1 MESAPIRQNVTE
13 KDLGRTVQRM
23 RNTILSQRN
32 FKLAALLVLLIAAG
46 IFLSTCGG
54 SRANVRKD
62 ESASNTAPAVVD
74 VTTAAAIKRDLP
86 RFFEATGSL
95 AGDEQT
101 DVAPQTAGKV
111 VAVGVDIGSFVK
123 RGAMLVKLD
132 DAELKLRVDQAATQ
146 VEQAKAAVRQAEEK
160 IGLRPGQ
167 AFDPNRVADVA
178 AAKVALD
185 LAQKNLVRAE
195 KLIESGDVSRSFYD
209 EQRARRDQLK
219 EQYEV
224 ALAQARQNYAAVEVA
239 RTNVANA
246 QAQLALA
253 RKNLSYSIIP
263 APIDGFVAERTAD
276 LGEYVSPQQ
285 KVATIVRTNP
295 LRIRIDIP
303 EQAIP
308 EVKVGQSVS
317 VTTSAWPDKSFAGR
331 VARIAPNVSA
341 TSRTLTVE
349 AQIENSSAALKPGQF
364 ATVRILQERPEPAVL
379 IPSRAIVTE
388 AGVSRVFVIKNGHA
402 EQRLVQTGQ
411 TEGDLIEVKSGVAA
425 EEQVATSNL
434 ERLSDGVAVKQ

>member
-1 MESAPIRQNVTE
+1 
-13 KDLGRTVQRM
+13 M
-23 RNTILSQRN
+23 RSQGKFSFAVLIL
-32 FKLAALLVLLIAAG
+32 LLVATAA
-46 IFLSTCGG
+46 FAVSCGG
-54 SRANVRKD
+54 SKANVRK
-62 ESASNTAPAVVD
+62 EEPAATSQPVAVE
-74 VTTAAAIKRDLP
+74 VTTAAAIKRELP

-95 AGDEQT
+95 AGDQQT
-101 DVAPQTAGKV
+101 DVAPQTSGKV
-111 VAVGVDIGSFVK
+111 IAIGVDIGSPVR
-123 RGAMLVKLD
+123 RGQMLVRLD
-132 DAELKLRVDQAATQ
+132 DAELKLRVEQAVAQ
-146 VEQAKAAVRQAEEK
+146 VGQAKAAVRQAEER

-167 AFDPNRVADVA
+167 AFDPNRVAEVG
-178 AAKVALD
+178 AAKVAFD
-185 LAQKNLVRAE
+185 LAEKNLRRAE

-219 EQYEV
+219 EQYDV

-246 QAQLALA
+246 EAQLALA
-253 RKNLSYSIIP
+253 RKNLSYANIP

-308 EVKVGQSVS
+308 EVRVGQSVS
-317 VTTSAWPDKSFAGR
+317 VTTSAWPDRNFSGR

-349 AQIENSSAALKPGQF
+349 AEIENSSGALKPGQF
-364 ATVRILQERPEPAVL
+364 ATVRILQERAEPAVL
-379 IPSRAIVTE
+379 VPARAVMTE
-388 AGVSRVFVIKNGHA
+388 AGVSRVYVIKDGRA

-411 TEGDLIEVKSGVAA
+411 TEGDLIEIRSGVAA
-425 EEQVATSNL
+425 DEQIATSNI
-434 ERLSDGVAVKQ
+434 EQLSDGIAVKQ

>member
-1 MESAPIRQNVTE
+1 MQSPGKLKFVALIV
-13 KDLGRTVQRM
+13 L
-23 RNTILSQRN
+23 L
-32 FKLAALLVLLIAAG
+32 LAASVFVA
-46 IFLSTCGG
+46 SCGG
-54 SRANVRKD
+54 SRANVRK
-62 ESASNTAPAVVD
+62 EEPTGAAQPEAVE
-74 VTTAAAIKRDLP
+74 VTTAAAIQRDLP

-95 AGDEQT
+95 AGDQQT

-111 VAVGVDIGSFVK
+111 VAVGVDIGSPVR
-123 RGAMLVKLD
+123 RGQMLVRID

-167 AFDPNRVADVA
+167 SFDPNRVAEVSA
-178 AAKVALD
+178 ARVALD
-185 LAQKNLVRAE
+185 LAEKNLRRAE

-219 EQYEV
+219 EQYDV
-224 ALAQARQNYAAVEVA
+224 ALAQARQNYAGVDVA

-246 QAQLALA
+246 ESQLALA
-253 RKNLSYSIIP
+253 RKNLSYALIP
-263 APIDGFVAERTAD
+263 SPIDGIVSERTAD

-285 KVATIVRTNP
+285 KVATVVRINP
-295 LRIRIDIP
+295 LRMRIDIP

-308 EVKVGQSVS
+308 EVRVGQSVS
-317 VTTSAWPDKSFAGR
+317 ITTSAWPDKNFAGR

-349 AQIENSSAALKPGQF
+349 AEIENSSGALKPGQF
-364 ATVRILQERPEPAVL
+364 ATVRILQERSSPAVL
-379 IPSRAIVTE
+379 VPARAVVNE
-388 AGVSRVFVIKNGHA
+388 AGVIRVFVIKNGHA

-411 TEGDLIEVKSGVAA
+411 TEGDLIEVRSGVAA
-425 EEQVATSNL
+425 DEQVATSNL
-434 ERLSDGVAVKQ
+434 EQLSDGIAVKQ

>member
-1 MESAPIRQNVTE
+1 MQSP
-13 KDLGRTVQRM
+13 G
-23 RNTILSQRN
+23 
-32 FKLAALLVLLIAAG
+32 KLKFVALIVLLLVASS
-46 IFLSTCGG
+46 FVVSCGG
-54 SRANVRKD
+54 SRANVRK
-62 ESASNTAPAVVD
+62 EEPAGAAQPEAVE
-74 VTTAAAIKRDLP
+74 VTTAAAIQRDLP

-95 AGDEQT
+95 AGDQQT

-111 VAVGVDIGSFVK
+111 VAVGVDIGSPVR
-123 RGAMLVKLD
+123 RGQMLVRLD

-167 AFDPNRVADVA
+167 SFDPNRVAEVSA
-178 AAKVALD
+178 ARVALD
-185 LAQKNLVRAE
+185 LAEKNLRRAE

-219 EQYEV
+219 EQYDV
-224 ALAQARQNYAAVEVA
+224 ALAQARQNYAGVDVA

-246 QAQLALA
+246 ESQLALA
-253 RKNLSYSIIP
+253 RKNLSYALIP
-263 APIDGFVAERTAD
+263 SPIDGIVSERTAD

-285 KVATIVRTNP
+285 KVATVVRINP
-295 LRIRIDIP
+295 LRMRIDIP

-308 EVKVGQSVS
+308 EVRVGQSVS
-317 VTTSAWPDKSFAGR
+317 ITTSAWPDKNFAGR

-349 AQIENSSAALKPGQF
+349 AEIENSSGALKPGQF
-364 ATVRILQERPEPAVL
+364 ATVRILQERSSPAVL
-379 IPSRAIVTE
+379 VPARAVVNE
-388 AGVSRVFVIKNGHA
+388 AGVIRVFVIKNGHA

-411 TEGDLIEVKSGVAA
+411 TEGDLIEVRSGVAA
-425 EEQVATSNL
+425 DEQVATSNL
-434 ERLSDGVAVKQ
+434 EQLSDGIAVKQ